1 MPVTCK
7 SEDILHKKK
16 RWTIIDRAIS
26 LLIHKHRKTLMTA
39 LDGNDDDYE
48 WRMKRAKEL
57 WPSTRDFSDWT
68 KSLRSKIRSAIV
80 KFYVYD

>member
-1 MPVTCK
+1 
-7 SEDILHKKK
+7 
-16 RWTIIDRAIS
+16 
-26 LLIHKHRKTLMTA
+26 MTA